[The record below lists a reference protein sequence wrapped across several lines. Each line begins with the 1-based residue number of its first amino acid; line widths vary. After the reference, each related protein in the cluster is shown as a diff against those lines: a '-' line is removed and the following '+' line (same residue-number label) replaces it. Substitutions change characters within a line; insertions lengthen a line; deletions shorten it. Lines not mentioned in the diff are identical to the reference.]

1 MENRDP
7 LEFIPNERNFDLY
20 AFVDLS
26 SDSELR
32 GKKSFLEK

>member
-26 SDSELR
+26 SELR
-32 GKKSFLEK
+32 GKK